1 MQVSRGTIYLRRG
14 TWTIGYTVGGRRVRE
29 AIGTNRQIAEAVLKK
44 RIVECIEDRHFD
56 KRVVGNLPFSEFAD
70 LYLVRCISV
79 LKSSSVRTERDRTA
93 YWRGVFGN
101 RPLGQ
106 ITAAELQDWQAE
118 RRPLNKPATVNRL
131 MGRLRHMFNRAVE
144 WELLD
149 ESPMRR
155 IRFLRE
161 NNARLRH
168 LTIDECSRLLDA
180 CRADNMRGIITVALH
195 TGMRLGEILD
205 LKHRDLDFA
214 TGVLTVRDSKNG
226 ESRHIPMDSTVTA
239 LLKRTQPVANCD
251 YVFPNAAGKRW
262 NYSQEP
268 FRNVRKRAGLVD
280 LHFHDLRHTFAS
292 QWMMNGGDLY
302 ALRGIL
308 GHKSIAM
315 TQRYAHLSPAY
326 QRAMVDRMEAIW
338 TKPEPVPIK
347 AAVPPRSMPMRRPV
361 SLAQPRHTS
370 RASETPAQSRT
381 SHC

>member
-1 MQVSRGTIYLRRG
+1 MQVSRGTVYLRG
-14 TWTIGYTVGGRRVRE
+14 NTWTIGYTVGGRRMRE

-44 RIVECIEDRHFD
+44 RIVDAIENRHFD
-56 KRVVGNLPFSEFAD
+56 KRNVGNLPFSEFAD
-70 LYLVRCISV
+70 LYFGRCISV
-79 LKSSSVRTERDRTA
+79 LKSTKSERVRVA
-93 YWRGVFGN
+93 YWKRTFGN

-106 ITAAELQDWQAE
+106 ITAAELQDWQAKK
-118 RRPLNKPATVNRL
+118 RATCKPATVNRL
-131 MGRLRHMFNRAVE
+131 MCRLRHMFNRAVE

-168 LTIDECSRLLDA
+168 LTIDECNRLLDA

-205 LKHRDLDFA
+205 LKHGNLDFV

-226 ESRHIPMDSTVTA
+226 DSRYIPLDSSVTA
-239 LLKRTQPVANCD
+239 LLKRTQRVPNCD

-338 TKPEPVPIK
+338 AKP
-347 AAVPPRSMPMRRPV
+347 APPLIEQVISLQTRPLRSTLSAQRLKSSRIPNNSAQRQA
-361 SLAQPRHTS
+361 SLR
-370 RASETPAQSRT
+370 
-381 SHC
+381 